1 MLCKIKDIQHFMRY
15 VVEGLWQ
22 DIDKFLVE
30 ESFHNIS
37 ILQRSLYDYF
47 VRMGQV

>member
-1 MLCKIKDIQHFMRY
+1 MRY
-15 VVEGLWQ
+15 VVEGFWQ
-22 DIDKFLVE
+22 DIDNFLVE

>member
-1 MLCKIKDIQHFMRY
+1 MQHFMKY
-15 VVEGLWQ
+15 ALEGLWQ
-22 DIDKFLVE
+22 DIDECLVE

-47 VRMGQV
+47 VRMEQV